1 MRWLFSN
8 INRWVIL
15 IALGIFLFLISN
27 WVLLMFLYKPDPPDN
42 QNYPYQITVI
52 SAPVLTPQMDY
63 LIISSPS
70 PEIDE
75 SITGNGGIYV
85 GSVVQIYNT
94 NGDGLRLREGPGT
107 QPGVKFVA
115 LDSEL
120 YNVSAGP
127 EEADGYVWW
136 HLVSPYDENRSGWA
150 ASKYL
155 MLIVPGQ

>member
-1 MRWLFSN
+1 MHWLFSN

-15 IALGIFLFLISN
+15 IALGVFLLSLSFWAIFLFL
-27 WVLLMFLYKPDPPDN
+27 YTPGPPGN
-42 QNYPYQITVI
+42 QNYPYIITVV
-52 SAPVLTPQMDY
+52 SAPVMTPQMDY
-63 LIISSPS
+63 LIISSPT
-70 PEIDE
+70 PAIDD
-75 SITGNGGIYV
+75 STIGIDGIHI

-120 YNVSAGP
+120 YNISAGP

-155 MLIVPGQ
+155 MLIVPDQ